1 MCVGWLVEGRK
12 SLPGGPFQTI
22 LYKSYRSTWDELAEL
37 EVELKFV
44 YILANAVS

>member
-1 MCVGWLVEGRK
+1 MIGRGK
-12 SLPGGPFQTI
+12 KEPAWRPLKTI
-22 LYKSYRSTWDELAEL
+22 MYKSYRSTWDELAEL